1 MEDKQPQEGTLTGQE
16 PEGQN
21 NPNRAAEALPNS
33 DQESEGD
40 MNALPKW
47 ARKKIADLARE
58 NQAQRAAKATAEAEA
73 RRAQEAKLEQERQ
86 FEQLANQRAARVAE
100 LEPIAERYNALAAK
114 LTADLEAQIEK
125 LPAEIKQM
133 KPANADLDDLI
144 DWAEKARQLAAKMQA
159 AASPGHG
166 APPKAADAQARP
178 AITQAQ
184 AIAAMRSKF

>member
-1 MEDKQPQEGTLTGQE
+1 MEDKQPQEGNPTGQAPAATDTPKTTATPPTGQA
-16 PEGQN
+16 PENVDALPDWAKSLFAELRAENAAHRKAKQKADEEAK
-21 NPNRAAEALPNS
+21 AAE
-33 DQESEGD
+33 E
-40 MNALPKW
+40 
-47 ARKKIADLARE
+47 
-58 NQAQRAAKATAEAEA
+58 QRLEAE
-73 RRAQEAKLEQERQ
+73 RK
-86 FEQLANQRAARVAE
+86 FEQLAQQRAARVAE

-133 KPANADLDDLI
+133 KPATADLDDLI

-166 APPKAADAQARP
+166 AAPKAADATARP
-178 AITQAQ
+178 ALTQAQ

>member
-1 MEDKQPQEGTLTGQE
+1 MEDKQPQEGTTPTGQAPAANE
-16 PEGQN
+16 PKTTTTTQADQAPASVDALPDWAKSLIAELRNENAAHRKAKQKADDEAK
-21 NPNRAAEALPNS
+21 AAEE
-33 DQESEGD
+33 Q
-40 MNALPKW
+40 
-47 ARKKIADLARE
+47 RLA
-58 NQAQRAAKATAEAEA
+58 AE
-73 RRAQEAKLEQERQ
+73 KQ

-114 LTADLEAQIEK
+114 LTADLESQIEK

-166 APPKAADAQARP
+166 AAPKAADAQARP